1 MLESLN
7 PQEGPDRPSLGRDAG
22 RPDAT
27 RPLADREVPLPG
39 AELGAAPPAVH
50 AWLDG
55 EGTEGEARLADAR
68 QVALWARINEETAAR
83 RRMVTPAH
91 VSARIMDAL
100 PAAAPT
106 LAGPALAAPTVARA
120 TTAVAAPAAAAGLIS
135 LSPVTAI
142 IAAAGLIALGFL
154 AARLLG

>member
-22 RPDAT
+22 RPDAA

-55 EGTEGEARLADAR
+55 EGPETDARLADAR

-100 PAAAPT
+100 PAAAPAVSAT
-106 LAGPALAAPTVARA
+106 TVARTA
-120 TTAVAAPAAAAGLIS
+120 TAVAAPAAAAGLIT
-135 LSPVTAI
+135 LSPLAAF
-142 IAAAGLIALGFL
+142 AAAAALLAVGFL